1 MQTHR
6 IVEAGPRGEKR
17 RVVCMAHPGCT
28 WQRELASNAGPQD
41 AIILALVNAH
51 VTQRLTPTPD
61 MMGHPRRPRSR

>member
-6 IVEAGPRGEKR
+6 IIEAGPRGEKR

-28 WQRELASNAGPQD
+28 WQRELASNTGPED

-61 MMGHPRRPRSR
+61 MMGHPRRARSR